1 MINYHDLRAKLE
13 ETIAMYEHAIAE
25 YDAFI
30 SENGLQDA
38 FNAYCERA
46 ARGIEGSKTILDEA
60 EDTGGNYDEADI
72 EHEIEQEKL
81 DREMAAKEEE
91 AKKKVRESEE
101 QDPEKNK
108 TREKYKEYQIYRRI
122 ADLAIDVKA
131 YSAVKGIDQMHVEL
145 SDPDYLTIE
154 SKDHKSIVFLYDE
167 LTRKDKEGL
176 TDPRNTDYSGIM
188 NTGFLDL
195 ETGHISGSEKNRSW
209 EKGILISLAYAL
221 KRTSYNGMSRQSRE
235 LFAPLKKLLDYE
247 AVSRASYMLF
257 SAVHIAEIDKLLSE
271 RDDMFMTDDIA
282 IAEVEDREYDDI
294 FEALK
299 EGDSRKLKAAYKRLD
314 EAAEKLK
321 NMAEMYPEA
330 LDITELTPGE
340 SDPQY
345 KFNDLSEIQ
354 AYARARIKELD
365 QPALDKKKKRS
376 R

>member
-13 ETIAMYEHAIAE
+13 ETIAMYEQAIAE

-30 SENGLQDA
+30 NENGLQAA

-46 ARGIEGSKTILDEA
+46 ARGIESSKMTLDEA

-72 EHEIEQEKL
+72 ENEIEQERL
-81 DREMAAKEEE
+81 DREMAAKKEE

-101 QDPEKNK
+101 QDSDKRK
-108 TREKYKEYQIYRRI
+108 IHKEYQEYSVYRRI
-122 ADLAIDVKA
+122 ADLAIDVRA
-131 YSAVKGIDQMHVEL
+131 YSKVMGIDQIHVDL
-145 SDPDYLTIE
+145 ADPEYLAIE
-154 SKDHKSIVFLYDE
+154 SKDHKSIVFQYDE
-167 LTRKDKEGL
+167 LTRREKEGL
-176 TDPRNTDYSGIM
+176 ASHDDIDYVGLM
-188 NTGFLDL
+188 KTEFLDL
-195 ETGHISGSEKNRSW
+195 ETGHISGDEKYRSW

-221 KRTSYNGMSRQSRE
+221 KRTSYNGLSRQSQD

-271 RDDMFMTDDIA
+271 RDDMFIKDV
-282 IAEVEDREYDDI
+282 IAEVENREYDDI

-299 EGDSRKLKAAYKRLD
+299 EGDSQKLKGAYIRLD
-314 EAAEKLK
+314 EAAGRLK
-321 NMAEMYPEA
+321 IMAELYPEA

-345 KFNDLSEIQ
+345 KFSDLSEIQ

-365 QPALDKKKKRS
+365 QTSLDKKQKKS

>member
-1 MINYHDLRAKLE
+1 M
-13 ETIAMYEHAIAE
+13 
-25 YDAFI
+25 
-30 SENGLQDA
+30 ENKK
-38 FNAYCERA
+38 
-46 ARGIEGSKTILDEA
+46 SLDQA
-60 EDTGGNYDEADI
+60 QLKDIRGGNYDEADI

-176 TDPRNTDYSGIM
+176 TDPGNTDYSGIM

-271 RDDMFMTDDIA
+271 RDDMFIKDV
-282 IAEVEDREYDDI
+282 IAEVENREYDDI

-299 EGDSRKLKAAYKRLD
+299 EGDSQKLKGAYIRLN
-314 EAAEKLK
+314 EAAERLK
-321 NMAEMYPEA
+321 NMAECIPREPPVIPINST
-330 LDITELTPGE
+330 LLIILE
-340 SDPQY
+340 
-345 KFNDLSEIQ
+345 
-354 AYARARIKELD
+354 
-365 QPALDKKKKRS
+365 
-376 R
+376 